1 MFLIDGLDEKM
12 PLIGEV
18 SGESHTTKG
27 KLFKVF
33 GWTAEQ
39 RSRTPLNIMHSSTP
53 PPLSTMI
60 STIDMK

>member
-1 MFLIDGLDEKM
+1 MFLIDGSDEKM
-12 PLIGEV
+12 PLVGEV
-18 SGESHTTKG
+18 SRDSHTTKS

-60 STIDMK
+60 STVDMK